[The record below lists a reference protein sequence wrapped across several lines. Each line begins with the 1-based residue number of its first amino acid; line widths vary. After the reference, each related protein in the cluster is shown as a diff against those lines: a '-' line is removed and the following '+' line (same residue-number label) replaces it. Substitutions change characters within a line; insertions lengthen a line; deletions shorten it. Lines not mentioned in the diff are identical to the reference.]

1 MAYGRITKKQ
11 TEILEYIKSQILNK
25 GYPPSVRDICTAVN
39 LKSTSSVHAHLETL
53 EKNGYIRRDPTKPRA
68 IEIIDDNFNLTRREL
83 VNVPIVG
90 TVTAGEPILAIEN
103 IQGYFPIMP
112 EFVNNK
118 QTFMLKV
125 KGESM
130 VNAGIYDGDQIIVKQ
145 QSTASNGEIVVALV
159 DDSATVKRFYKEN
172 GHIRLQPENDFM
184 EPIIVDSCEII
195 GKVIGLI
202 RINID

>member
-68 IEIIDDNFNLTRREL
+68 IEIIDDNFNLSRREV
-83 VNVPIVG
+83 VNVPLIGQVA
-90 TVTAGEPILAIEN
+90 AGQPLLAVEN
-103 IQGYFPIMP
+103 ITGYFPIP
-112 EFVNNK
+112 AEFIPKEEV
-118 QTFMLKV
+118 FMLNV